1 MGFIFRSIISIL
13 ILGAFVCALSCSAK
27 VETNQNVTPPVAV
40 VPPTA
45 EPQPSPSPSPEIPDL
60 QAELLDD
67 RNKISAHGLG
77 NFDFKNYSY
86 DMPRGWEN
94 PDGSQIKL
102 VNGRVAPVS
111 VDVNEKMSDEEKA
124 DRKAQRRIGLSYVT
138 TKYLDVN
145 ADGEDEAVV
154 VLKIETGGAAI
165 PQVVYVFAWKDGKP
179 ELIWQ
184 FRTGDRADGGLKDVR
199 AENGM
204 MTVELYGQD
213 RFLLGQIETG
223 KITGDVEQL
232 CCPTHFSRTHYKWN
246 GHAFLMQGK
255 RLTFSLA
262 DPNGSPPIE
271 NLGDKV
277 NAPQKSKK

>member
-1 MGFIFRSIISIL
+1 MRSVVFYIIAAA
-13 ILGAFVCALSCSAK
+13 ILGVSCSSS
-27 VETNQNVTPPVAV
+27 VEPPAPD
-40 VPPTA
+40 PPTMTVA
-45 EPQPSPSPSPEIPDL
+45 PTPLPQPTVAPSPSIPDL

-67 RNKISAHGLG
+67 RNKVSAHGLG
-77 NFDFKNYSY
+77 TFDFKNYSY

-102 VNGRVAPVS
+102 VNGRVAPIS

-124 DRKAQRRIGLSYVT
+124 ERKSQRRIGLSYVT

-145 ADGEDEAVV
+145 TDGEDEAVV
-154 VLKIETGGAAI
+154 ILKIETGGAAI

-184 FRTGDRADGGLKDVR
+184 FRTGDRADGGLKDIR

-213 RFLLGQIETG
+213 RFLLGQTETG

-232 CCPTHFSRTHYKWN
+232 CCPTHFSRSHYKWN
-246 GHAFLMQGK
+246 GNSFLLQGK
-255 RLTFSLA
+255 RLTYSVV
-262 DPNGSPPIE
+262 DPASPPVE